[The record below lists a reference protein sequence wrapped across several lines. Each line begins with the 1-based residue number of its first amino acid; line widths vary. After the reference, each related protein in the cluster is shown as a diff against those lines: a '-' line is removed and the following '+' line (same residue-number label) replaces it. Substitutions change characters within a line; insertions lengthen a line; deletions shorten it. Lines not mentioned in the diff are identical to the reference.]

1 MIKRILVATSLL
13 CMCCILFAQNVQV
26 KGKVV
31 SENEAVE
38 FANVVLQTKDSIFI
52 AGGVTDSKGRFMME
66 NIQAGS
72 YLLCIS
78 GMGYTSRIISL
89 DHLAVSKD
97 LGVIMISPESIL
109 LKEVVV
115 TGASVINAADRK
127 IILPTAHQLKSA
139 GNGLSL
145 LQQMKL
151 SRIQVDQ
158 MRNKVTSSGE
168 GDVQL
173 RMNGVNAE
181 IQDILV
187 LRTEDVI
194 RIEYHDAPGLRYGDH
209 TAAVIDYIV
218 RRHET
223 GGYVALDAQ
232 DSPHVLFGN
241 NNFMVKINHKKSEF
255 VFIVR

>member
-66 NIQAGS
+66 NIQTGS

-109 LKEVVV
+109 LKGSGGNGSQCDKCRRQENYPSYS
-115 TGASVINAADRK
+115 TSVKIGRQWSVFIAADE
-127 IILPTAHQLKSA
+127 AEQ
-139 GNGLSL
+139 N
-145 LQQMKL
+145 
-151 SRIQVDQ
+151 
-158 MRNKVTSSGE
+158 TSGS
-168 GDVQL
+168 
-173 RMNGVNAE
+173 NA
-181 IQDILV
+181 
-187 LRTEDVI
+187 
-194 RIEYHDAPGLRYGDH
+194 
-209 TAAVIDYIV
+209 
-218 RRHET
+218 
-223 GGYVALDAQ
+223 
-232 DSPHVLFGN
+232 
-241 NNFMVKINHKKSEF
+241 
-255 VFIVR
+255 

>member
-13 CMCCILFAQNVQV
+13 CMCCILFAQTVQV

-115 TGASVINAADRK
+115 TGIIRKSKFPQNPKRSVRFSGKRTKRSVQKRK
-127 IILPTAHQLKSA
+127 A
-139 GNGLSL
+139 
-145 LQQMKL
+145 
-151 SRIQVDQ
+151 
-158 MRNKVTSSGE
+158 RNTQKAETKV
-168 GDVQL
+168 L
-173 RMNGVNAE
+173 
-181 IQDILV
+181 
-187 LRTEDVI
+187 
-194 RIEYHDAPGLRYGDH
+194 
-209 TAAVIDYIV
+209 
-218 RRHET
+218 
-223 GGYVALDAQ
+223 
-232 DSPHVLFGN
+232 
-241 NNFMVKINHKKSEF
+241 
-255 VFIVR
+255 

>member
-115 TGASVINAADRK
+115 S
-127 IILPTAHQLKSA
+127 
-139 GNGLSL
+139 
-145 LQQMKL
+145 
-151 SRIQVDQ
+151 
-158 MRNKVTSSGE
+158 
-168 GDVQL
+168 
-173 RMNGVNAE
+173 
-181 IQDILV
+181 
-187 LRTEDVI
+187 
-194 RIEYHDAPGLRYGDH
+194 
-209 TAAVIDYIV
+209 
-218 RRHET
+218 
-223 GGYVALDAQ
+223 
-232 DSPHVLFGN
+232 
-241 NNFMVKINHKKSEF
+241 
-255 VFIVR
+255 

>member
-66 NIQAGS
+66 NIQTGS

-109 LKEVVV
+109 LKI
-115 TGASVINAADRK
+115 GR
-127 IILPTAHQLKSA
+127 AH
-139 GNGLSL
+139 
-145 LQQMKL
+145 
-151 SRIQVDQ
+151 V
-158 MRNKVTSSGE
+158 
-168 GDVQL
+168 
-173 RMNGVNAE
+173 
-181 IQDILV
+181 
-187 LRTEDVI
+187 
-194 RIEYHDAPGLRYGDH
+194 
-209 TAAVIDYIV
+209 
-218 RRHET
+218 
-223 GGYVALDAQ
+223 
-232 DSPHVLFGN
+232 
-241 NNFMVKINHKKSEF
+241 
-255 VFIVR
+255 